1 MSILR
6 RSQSEDNKNLV
17 KREPET
23 MRWMRDM
30 LNWDPFGPQA
40 AVPSWFEPTEVL
52 TFSPAFEV
60 KETKDSFRFSADLP
74 GMKEK
79 DVDVKLIGNRLAI
92 SGKREF
98 EREDKEDTYYTYERT
113 YGSFQRTFVLPE
125 GLDTDHIHA
134 EMKDG
139 VLSIRVP
146 KKADVQPRKV
156 AVKPGGTTPAAKA

>member
-6 RSQSEDNKNLV
+6 RNQSEDNKNLV

-40 AVPSWFEPTEVL
+40 AVPSLFEPTEVL

-92 SGKREF
+92 SGKREI

-139 VLSIRVP
+139 VLSIALP
-146 KKADVQPRKV
+146 KLA
-156 AVKPGGTTPAAKA
+156 AAKTKQIAIKSGEQTKS

>member
-139 VLSIRVP
+139 VLSIALP
-146 KKADVQPRKV
+146 KLA
-156 AVKPGGTTPAAKA
+156 AAKTKQIAIKSGEQTKS